1 MKINI
6 ANIGPKDYFDRKSD
20 IIYGLFHALNSI
32 GHETSIIQNQ
42 LAKGLNLIIGSDV
55 LAGDESAV
63 QQLISL
69 NTDYVIYEVE
79 NFTGSTVNYYKN
91 FKLENY
97 KRLLRNAKFIC
108 TPYLHNVRP
117 LVNVVGEPKVQYAK
131 WGFHECMV
139 NNNIERKKSFHHM
152 ALFFGLL
159 KGERIEKVNKLQ
171 DVFSDKVKIIDSS
184 FPFTIR
190 DYCVSQS
197 KVGLSLSYGI
207 TDDFVNPFRLYHM
220 AANGMPI
227 LSDHI
232 KDQDGYLHLCEN
244 SSFNMLI
251 ERIQEDAFNIDNV
264 HDRCRTHYL
273 SDNLREIF

>member
-1 MKINI
+1 
-6 ANIGPKDYFDRKSD
+6 
-20 IIYGLFHALNSI
+20 
-32 GHETSIIQNQ
+32 
-42 LAKGLNLIIGSDV
+42 
-55 LAGDESAV
+55 
-63 QQLISL
+63 
-69 NTDYVIYEVE
+69 
-79 NFTGSTVNYYKN
+79 
-91 FKLENY
+91 
-97 KRLLRNAKFIC
+97 
-108 TPYLHNVRP
+108 
-117 LVNVVGEPKVQYAK
+117 
-131 WGFHECMV
+131 
-139 NNNIERKKSFHHM
+139 M

-197 KVGLSLSYGI
+197 KVELSLSYGI

-227 LSDHI
+227 LRSH